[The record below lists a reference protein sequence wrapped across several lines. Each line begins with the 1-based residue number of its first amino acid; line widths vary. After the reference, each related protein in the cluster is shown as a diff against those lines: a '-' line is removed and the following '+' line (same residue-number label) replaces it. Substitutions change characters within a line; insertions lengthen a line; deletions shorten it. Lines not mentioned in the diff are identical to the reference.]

1 MEKYIWNLINK
12 LKNQC
17 DYDLLYQH
25 LSYINASSRQTKDS
39 CPPPKF
45 VCLSP
50 APQYDDIW
58 MYDMGPWEVIKLR

>member
-1 MEKYIWNLINK
+1 MPLQDK
-12 LKNQC
+12 LKI
-17 DYDLLYQH
+17 H
-25 LSYINASSRQTKDS
+25 A
-39 CPPPKF
+39 PPKF